1 MAKITNKERIEIWE
15 KKKAGKGVAELSR
28 EYGLDKSTVKY
39 LFRLLDKHGPGI
51 LRQEKNRTYSKELK
65 QEIINR
71 VLQDGMS
78 KVSTAIAY
86 GLPNVRI
93 ISDWISSYKA
103 NGYVILKKKKGR
115 PPMKTKETKAAK
127 PYEEMTDAEK
137 IAYLEERNRYL
148 EAETEY
154 LKKLHAVVQ
163 ARKSRQPKK
172 K

>member
-15 KKKAGKGVAELSR
+15 KKKAGKGTLELSR
-28 EYGLDKSTVKY
+28 EYGLSIGRVKY
-39 LFRLLDKHGPGI
+39 LFRLLEKHGPGI
-51 LRQEKNRTYSKELK
+51 LHQGKNRTYSKELK

-71 VLQDGMS
+71 VLLDGS
-78 KVSTAIAY
+78 SIKSTAIAY
-86 GLPNVRI
+86 GLPNAQML
-93 ISDWISSYKA
+93 SDWISSYKA
-103 NGYVILKKKKGR
+103 NGCVILEKKRGR
-115 PPMKTKETKAAK
+115 QPMKAKETKAAK

-163 ARKSRQPKK
+163 ARESRQPKK